1 MVDLKAAS
9 PVVMLTPKLVQLDSE
24 RAGKTMLRN
33 VEAQAVVDTLFATLK
48 KVVAKTIVLFRALRT
63 RRNDC

>member
-1 MVDLKAAS
+1 MLDLKAAS
-9 PVVMLTPKLVQLDSE
+9 PVVMMIPTLVQMDSE
-24 RAGKTMLRN
+24 RACKTLRN

-48 KVVAKTIVLFRALRT
+48 EVVAKTMVLFRALRT